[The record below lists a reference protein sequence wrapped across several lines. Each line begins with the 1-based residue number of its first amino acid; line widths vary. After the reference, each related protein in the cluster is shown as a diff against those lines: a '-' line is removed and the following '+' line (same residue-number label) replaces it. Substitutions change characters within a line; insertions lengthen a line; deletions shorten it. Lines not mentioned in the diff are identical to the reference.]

1 MAAPAARQEGRRP
14 GWYKWLVV
22 ALFWCAFF
30 LNQADRQVI
39 FAVFPLVERD
49 LGLSQTELGLTG
61 SLFFWVYGLTAPL
74 AGAIGDRFSRKRI
87 LVTALLV
94 WSAATLGSGAA
105 TGFVML
111 LALRALTGAGE
122 AFYFPSANSIITD
135 YHGAATRATAMSLH
149 LTALY
154 FGIITSGWLAGWLGE
169 RYGWR
174 AAFGV
179 FGAAGIGF
187 ALILARLLAEPP
199 RGLSEQ
205 GGAAARP
212 VEAAGMS
219 LAARVR
225 ETVRRPTA
233 VALIFVFVCMNFVN
247 AAYLPWMTKLLYER
261 FDYGLAA
268 AGFHATF
275 WHHAGAF
282 LGVLAGGRL
291 ADRLAAR
298 SRLSRPLVQAAGLFG
313 GAPFIFLLGWAEWGA
328 AVFAGM
334 ALFGVF
340 RGLYDSNLLASLY
353 EVVRPEA
360 RATATGMFMA
370 AGFLFG
376 GTASV
381 IVGSLSQRL
390 GLGMALASTSLA
402 YVVGGLT
409 LLAAC
414 ALWFR
419 RDAERVRAAVGAAEV
434 GTAAA

>member
-1 MAAPAARQEGRRP
+1 MTVPAPHRKGRPP
-14 GWYKWLVV
+14 GGYKWLVV
-22 ALFWCAFF
+22 ALFWFAFF

-39 FAVFPLVERD
+39 FAVFPLVEKD

-74 AGAIGDRFSRKRI
+74 AGALGDRFSRKRI

-105 TGFVML
+105 TGFVTL
-111 LALRALTGAGE
+111 LLLRALTGAGE

-154 FGIITSGWLAGWLGE
+154 FGVITSGWLAGWLGE

-179 FGAAGIGF
+179 FGAAGIVF
-187 ALILARLLAEPP
+187 ALVLARLLAEPA
-199 RGLSEQ
+199 RGRSER
-205 GGAAARP
+205 GAAAARSERAP
-212 VEAAGMS
+212 AGMS

-225 ETVRRPTA
+225 ETLSRPTA
-233 VALIFVFVCMNFVN
+233 VALIFTFVCMNFVN

-261 FDYGLAA
+261 FGYGLAA

-282 LGVLAGGRL
+282 AGVLAGGKL

-298 SRLSRPLVQAAGLFG
+298 SRLSRPLIQAAGLFL
-313 GAPFIFLLGWAEWGA
+313 GAPFIFLLGWSDAGA
-328 AVFAGM
+328 VVFAAMG
-334 ALFGVF
+334 LFGLF

-353 EVVRPEA
+353 EVIRPEA
-360 RATATGMFMA
+360 RATATGLFMA
-370 AGFLFG
+370 SGFLFG

-390 GLGMALASTSLA
+390 GLGMALAATSLA

-409 LLAAC
+409 LIAAC
-414 ALWFR
+414 AFWFR
-419 RDAERVRAAVGAAEV
+419 RDAERAAGGATEE
-434 GTAAA
+434 AAALA